1 MIRMQNEEVSAGL
14 AQRGS
19 PKLTACLRKDRVMSN
34 NTSKKKVLILD
45 DEKHTVTFFETL
57 LRKNGYQ
64 PIPANSVEEA
74 LEAAHRDKPDLVIL
88 DLLMPKR
95 TGTDFAR
102 KLSRDKDLKHIPI
115 IVVSGL
121 AGRDLAVRKPAAV
134 FDKPV
139 DPDQFLKAVEEAL
152 TCPREETV

>member
-1 MIRMQNEEVSAGL
+1 M
-14 AQRGS
+14 
-19 PKLTACLRKDRVMSN
+19 N
-34 NTSKKKVLILD
+34 NAEDKKKKKILIVD

-57 LRKNGYQ
+57 LRKNGYA
-64 PIPANSVEEA
+64 PIPTTSVEDA
-74 LEAAHRDKPDLVIL
+74 LEAAHREKPDLVIL

-102 KLSRDKDLKHIPI
+102 KLARDKQLKDIPI
-115 IVVSGL
+115 IIVSGL

-139 DPDQFLKAVEEAL
+139 DPDKFLQAVEEAL
-152 TCPREETV
+152 GCPHEETV

>member
-1 MIRMQNEEVSAGL
+1 M
-14 AQRGS
+14 
-19 PKLTACLRKDRVMSN
+19 N
-34 NTSKKKVLILD
+34 NSEGRKKKILILD

-57 LRKNGYQ
+57 LRKHGYA
-64 PIPANSVEEA
+64 PIPTTNVEDA
-74 LEAAHRDKPDLVIL
+74 LEAAHRETPDLVIL

-102 KLSRDKDLKHIPI
+102 KLSRDKQLKNIPI

-139 DPDQFLKAVEEAL
+139 DTEKFLQAVEDALGCAHEKAV
-152 TCPREETV
+152 